1 MAEIISITEE
11 EILGQDFNPLAEE
24 VVINFNTP
32 PPKNTSG
39 KPLEEKPLPEADMF
53 GGTQPKTET
62 NNGGSTTTSSKFNQE
77 FDNLPEDEQEEG
89 SEQTADL
96 VIFGYSQLKMLL
108 PKSISI
114 SDKQLQKKEKAG
126 EINLSIPF
134 RRSPTDNR
142 PITIGQMVTQFNE
155 SIIKPFETSQEFKDS
170 VRPIL
175 ISIFKK
181 KGVALSPEHLLM
193 ILVAQD
199 IIGTGI
205 NAARCM
211 ADRREILNDL
221 KDLKDEY
228 ANANKAKPT
237 QQTAQTFT
245 NRSEPD
251 EPKVNIN
258 SDNIQTFEASQQD
271 KKEAAIT
278 VTEISKKMVDREEKK
293 AERKKREKKVTTP
306 KVRKQRV
313 VVKAAD
319 VRTQQ
324 N

>member
-1 MAEIISITEE
+1 MAEIVSITEE
-11 EILGQDFNPLAEE
+11 ENLGQDFNPLAEE
-24 VVINFNTP
+24 VVVNFNTQQST
-32 PPKNTSG
+32 NTSG
-39 KPLEEKPLPEADMF
+39 KPEQPLPEADMF
-53 GGTQPKTET
+53 GGTNPKGAT
-62 NNGGSTTTSSKFNQE
+62 NNSGGSSEKFNKDFE
-77 FDNLPEDEQEEG
+77 NLPEEEQEEG
-89 SEQTADL
+89 AEQTAEL
-96 VIFGYSQLKMLL
+96 VIFGYAQLKMLL
-108 PKSISI
+108 PKAISI

-142 PITIGQMVTQFNE
+142 PITIGQMVQQFNE
-155 SIIKPFETSQEFKDS
+155 SIVKPFETSDEFKNS

-199 IIGTGI
+199 VIGTGI

-228 ANANKAKPT
+228 AKSNVKQPT
-237 QQTAQTFT
+237 PQQSFT

-251 EPKVNIN
+251 EPKFNVNT
-258 SDNIQTFEASQQD
+258 DNIQTFEATQQD
-271 KKEAAIT
+271 KKEAIVT
-278 VTEISKKMVDREEKK
+278 VTEISKKMVDREAKK
-293 AERKKREKKVTTP
+293 AERKKREKKPTTP